1 MGISEYSQV
10 APLTL
15 VEVARLAAPYRDQ
28 PNMLMKVVLDVEKV
42 VPVFSPQVT
51 AVIAREM
58 NISQTE
64 VYSFIS
70 FYEMLYTGERGKY
83 IIHMCQS
90 APCHIRGAKEILAS
104 IEEFLDI
111 KIGET
116 TEDGLFTLAYA
127 PCIGVCDQSPAIL
140 INGRV
145 FGNLTPESV
154 RDVLKSFIR
163 EEVSGWKR

>member
-1 MGISEYSQV
+1 MGTSEYSQV

-28 PNMLMKVVLDVEKV
+28 PDKLMKVVLDVEKV

-58 NISQTE
+58 NLSQTE

-70 FYEMLYTGERGKY
+70 FYERMYTGERGKY

-90 APCHIRGAKEILAS
+90 APCHIRGAKEVLTA
-104 IEEFLDI
+104 IEEYLGI
-111 KIGET
+111 RIGET

-127 PCIGVCDQSPAIL
+127 PCIGACDVAPAIM
-140 INGRV
+140 INDKV
-145 FGNLTPESV
+145 FGNLTPDSV
-154 RDVLKSFIR
+154 KAVLKSFIR
-163 EEVSGWKR
+163 EEVSAWRK